1 MRERRLSARIH
12 SKSGGLVMRL
22 SNRDLIAWTL
32 AMAIAVA
39 VGGYYY
45 AQQQNASPSGYV
57 YKILVTP

>member
-1 MRERRLSARIH
+1 
-12 SKSGGLVMRL
+12 
-22 SNRDLIAWTL
+22 
-32 AMAIAVA
+32 MAIAVA